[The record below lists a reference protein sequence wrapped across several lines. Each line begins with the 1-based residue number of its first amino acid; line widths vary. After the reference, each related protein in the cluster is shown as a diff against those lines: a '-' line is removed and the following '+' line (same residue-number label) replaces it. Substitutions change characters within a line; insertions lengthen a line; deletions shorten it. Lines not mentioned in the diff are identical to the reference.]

1 MHVGMCKDAANEL
14 FCEFGIKPVLKTY
27 AKYKEFNSGNI
38 MCYVHPDDKDKEFIE
53 DFNYFHREL

>member
-1 MHVGMCKDAANEL
+1 MDAFMHVGMCKDAANEL

-38 MCYVHPDDKDKEFIE
+38 MCYVHPDDKDKEFI
-53 DFNYFHREL
+53 